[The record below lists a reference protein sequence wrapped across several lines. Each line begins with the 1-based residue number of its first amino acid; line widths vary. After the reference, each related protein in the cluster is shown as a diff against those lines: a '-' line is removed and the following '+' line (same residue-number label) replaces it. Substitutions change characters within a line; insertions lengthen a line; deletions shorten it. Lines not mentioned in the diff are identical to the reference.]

1 MCESETA
8 ISDIEAFVQLLGRVR
23 GPLEALYRDEMQRM
37 QRDADAADRD
47 EEQTSFE
54 IM

>member
-23 GPLEALYRDEMQRM
+23 GPLEALYWDEVQRM
-37 QRDADAADRD
+37 QRDADAVDRD
-47 EEQTSFE
+47 EEQPPFE
-54 IM
+54 TM